1 MYCRKRNFL
10 KKVAISLASVSALT
24 IYLLGDQVISRDEV
38 PTPVLDAFDQQYKNV
53 VVRGYG
59 LKLEEGNTY
68 YEIESNDGD
77 ITRDI
82 LYLADGTVVEIEESI
97 EKKDLPQAVI
107 KTINKEYLGAVIT
120 KAELVTRN
128 EYTGFEVKLT
138 HASKSISLDMNSQGE
153 IIERKVKSAIKSGNA
168 PVTLKEFF
176 FTSRNEA
183 EDVDSP
189 AVWHGPNGEHL
200 LFATAK
206 ASHSVGVYDAQNGAF
221 IRRLGGQG
229 HLAGQFN
236 RPNGISVVD
245 NLMLVVERDNRRIQV
260 FSLPD
265 MVSLTSFG
273 SEVLRNPYGLFVQ
286 KEDDGEYIV
295 YVTDNYE
302 TAEEEVPPPDQLGD
316 RVRVFELAVEGNVA
330 EGELTEDRPSS
341 IGATSGAGVLNIVES
356 IYGDLAHNRLMIG
369 DEYMDAPGGKNIK
382 VYDFAG
388 NFTGE
393 TIGDGVFQYQPEGI
407 ALYSCDDG
415 SGYWIFTDQGK
426 AANYFHLFDRQT
438 LSFVGTFEGEVTLN
452 TDGVWLSQKALPRF
466 PQGVF
471 YAIDNDGNV
480 AAFSWAEIAGP
491 LGLKTGCIE

>member
-1 MYCRKRNFL
+1 MHIAFNSHNRSGWGLRTMIL
-10 KKVAISLASVSALT
+10 LSLC
-24 IYLLGDQVISRDEV
+24 LLM
-38 PTPVLDAFDQQYKNV
+38 PTL
-53 VVRGYG
+53 RG
-59 LKLEEGNTY
+59 N
-68 YEIESNDGD
+68 EI
-77 ITRDI
+77 
-82 LYLADGTVVEIEESI
+82 
-97 EKKDLPQAVI
+97 
-107 KTINKEYLGAVIT
+107 
-120 KAELVTRN
+120 
-128 EYTGFEVKLT
+128 
-138 HASKSISLDMNSQGE
+138 
-153 IIERKVKSAIKSGNA
+153 
-168 PVTLKEFF
+168 VTLKEFF
-176 FTSRNEA
+176 FTTRIEA

-189 AVWHGPNGEHL
+189 AVWHGPNDERL

-221 IRRLGGQG
+221 IRRLGGRG

-245 NLMLVVERDNRRIQV
+245 NLMLIVERDNRRIQV

-273 SEVLRNPYGLFVQ
+273 SEVLRKPYGMFVQ
-286 KEDDGEYIV
+286 KVNEGEYIV

-302 TAEEEVPPPDQLGD
+302 TAEGEVPPPNQLGH
-316 RVRVFELAVEGNVA
+316 RVRVFELGVEGNVA
-330 EGELTEDRPSS
+330 EGEITESRSNN
-341 IGATSGAGVLNIVES
+341 ICATSGSGVLNIVES
-356 IYGDLAHNRLMIG
+356 IYGDPAHNRLMIA
-369 DEYMDAPGGKNIK
+369 DEDMDAPGGQNIK

-393 TIGDGVFQYQPEGI
+393 TIGDGIFQYQPEGI
-407 ALYSCDDG
+407 ALYSCHDG

-471 YAIDNDGNV
+471 YAIDNDRNV
-480 AAFSWAEIAGP
+480 AAFSWAEIADA
-491 LGLKTGCIE
+491 LGLKTGCAE